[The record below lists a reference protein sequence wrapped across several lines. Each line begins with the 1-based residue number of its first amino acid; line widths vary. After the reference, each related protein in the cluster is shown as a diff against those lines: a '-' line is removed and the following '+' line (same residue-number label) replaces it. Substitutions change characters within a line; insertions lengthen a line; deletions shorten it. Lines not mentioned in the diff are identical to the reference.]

1 MSQPPIEPP
10 PASWADLLSARNL
23 LRSLALTGGIAL
35 HAVNI
40 YIVTTVLPTVV
51 REIGGLEYYAWS
63 TTLFVVASI
72 AGSVLATRL
81 IHALGARIAYLLAL
95 SVFCVGAVG
104 CAAASSMPWLLL
116 GRTVQGLGGGLLFAL
131 AYALIRLIFEEALW
145 GRVMAL
151 VSGVWGAATLL
162 GPAIGGIF
170 AQIGHWRWAFLAVLP
185 VAAVLALIVI
195 GQLDRKPA
203 EGGDAG
209 ALPLGKIGLLV
220 ASVLAISLASLAP
233 RPGWNVAG
241 IGAGLALLMLM
252 VALDRKAAVRLMPR
266 GAYSLSNQLGA
277 IYACMALLIVG
288 ISSEVFIP
296 YFLQTI
302 HGRTPLAAGY
312 MTAFVSFGWTAASL
326 LSSGRIGAA
335 ADRMVRLAPPIL
347 LASLLA
353 LMLVTPNPVLMA
365 GDTGTALYCAL
376 LAAAGFGIGLGW
388 PHLSI
393 RVFNGARAGEETL
406 AASSITTVQ
415 LYATALAAALAGV
428 VANGAGITE
437 PGGVAGAQNAAQWL
451 FGAFAVA
458 PALAMLLTGRILR

>member
-1 MSQPPIEPP
+1 MSQPPIEPT

-40 YIVTTVLPTVV
+40 YIVATVLPTVV
-51 REIGGLEYYAWS
+51 REIGGLEYYAWN

-81 IHALGARIAYLLAL
+81 IQRCGARAAYLLAL
-95 SVFCVGAVG
+95 VLFCVGATV
-104 CAAASSMPWLLL
+104 CAAAPSMPWLLF

-131 AYALIRLIFEEALW
+131 AYALIRLIFDEVLW

-162 GPAIGGIF
+162 GPAVGGIF
-170 AQIGHWRWAFLAVLP
+170 AQAGHWRWAFLAVLP
-185 VAAVLALIVI
+185 VAAALALIVI
-195 GQLDRKPA
+195 GQLERKPA
-203 EGGDAG
+203 GGAAG
-209 ALPLGKIGLLV
+209 ALPLGRIGLLV
-220 ASVLAISLASLAP
+220 ASVLAISLTSLAP

-241 IGAGLALLMLM
+241 IGAGLELLLWM
-252 VALDRKAAVRLMPR
+252 VALDRKATVRLMPR
-266 GAYSLSNQLGA
+266 GGYALSSPLGA
-277 IYACMALLIVG
+277 IYACMALLIIGV
-288 ISSEVFIP
+288 SSEVFIP

-302 HGRTPLAAGY
+302 HGHTPLAAGY

-326 LSSGRIGAA
+326 LSSGRTGAA
-335 ADRMVRLAPPIL
+335 ADRMVRLAAPIV

-353 LMLVTPNPVLMA
+353 LMLATPNPAAMA
-365 GDTGTALYCAL
+365 GDAGTALYCML

-388 PHLSI
+388 PHLAI
-393 RVFNGARAGEETL
+393 RVFNGASAGDETL

-428 VANGAGITE
+428 VANGAGISD
-437 PGGVAGAQNAAQWL
+437 PGGVAGAQNAAWWL
-451 FGAFAVA
+451 FGSFAAA
-458 PALAMLLTGRILR
+458 PALALVLTGRILR